1 MGVHYGR
8 TLFKVVDSLLIVPSI
23 EVHGSSIEVVVL
35 LVEDVLL
42 VVVGVVF
49 VLFLAGLLLISVWVQ
64 SDIN

>member
-1 MGVHYGR
+1 MHYGR
-8 TLFKVVDSLLIVPSI
+8 TLFKVVDSLLIVTCI

-35 LVEDVLL
+35 LVEYVLL

>member
-1 MGVHYGR
+1 VHYGR
-8 TLFKVVDSLLIVPSI
+8 TLFKVVDSLLIVASI

-35 LVEDVLL
+35 LVEYVLL

>member
-1 MGVHYGR
+1 MHYGR
-8 TLFKVVDSLLIVPSI
+8 TLFKVIDSLLIVPSI